1 MKRNKKLKKPYFS
14 NKGLNS
20 NKPLLKEKGRLISD
34 EKKQVDLRNSFFM
47 NITAELDLKKNTE
60 TFLVKN
66 YNFGMKSYRSLN
78 IIQVIKE

>member
-1 MKRNKKLKKPYFS
+1 
-14 NKGLNS
+14 
-20 NKPLLKEKGRLISD
+20 
-34 EKKQVDLRNSFFM
+34 M

-60 TFLVKN
+60 TFLGKN